1 MAETIELSQRTI
13 ERAEHGAAVSSR
25 VLVAIAK
32 ALGVADDDLATA
44 LQDVPRTKRDGPLEI
59 IRVFVAS
66 PEIWGRSVSP
76 SEG

>member
-1 MAETIELSQRTI
+1 
-13 ERAEHGAAVSSR
+13 
-25 VLVAIAK
+25 LVAIAK